1 MRRTGL
7 LLAIVMLTL
16 GIGPAHADP
25 GHEKPRITLMR
36 WKDAPVTANEPGCEK
51 AGTCVEEILIIK
63 AHDPDSSITE
73 IQVWFDENGDRAP
86 FVFAHTSCVQ
96 GREAGQTAS
105 LELGVAY
112 SEPGRYVVA
121 AVAYSHRRCAGH
133 EAGDNHPALHSK
145 AFRLETEV
153 QAPA

>member
-7 LLAIVMLTL
+7 LLAIAMLTSS
-16 GIGPAHADP
+16 ISPALADP
-25 GHEKPRITLMR
+25 GHEKPKITVMR

-73 IQVWFDENGDRAP
+73 IQVWFDENGKRAP

-96 GREAGQTAS
+96 GREPGQVAR

-112 SEPGRYVVA
+112 TEPGTYVVA
-121 AVAYSHRRCAGH
+121 AVAYSHRRCSGH
-133 EAGDNHPALHSK
+133 EAGDRHPSLHSRV
-145 AFRLETEV
+145 FRLETEV
-153 QAPA
+153 GAPT